1 MSSHL
6 SPLSVGYRAL
16 ETAVRLGWVLV
27 FITFGSASVGL
38 ATWQALLLVVGGLV
52 LAGLYQLVYW
62 ERFEYDLTGD
72 SFDIRSGV
80 LSRREREIPLRR
92 VQNVDLQRN
101 VVQRAFGL
109 TEVRLETAGGS
120 GTEARLRFVTE
131 AEADRLR
138 GEISR
143 LKRGEVATDEPTP
156 DPEAETLFS
165 ITPRELVVL
174 GLVSIDLR
182 LLSLVT
188 APLPIIV
195 PSMSTRFGAETD
207 PVIAFAV
214 GAPIAAAFIVIAV
227 ALISGLY
234 SVANYWGFKLRKG
247 DGELLYDRGLF
258 QRFSGTIPLSK
269 VQAISLSENVLA
281 RRLGYGSLSV
291 ETAGYAPGDQSG
303 SQSAVPI
310 AERDHVASLARKV
323 EPFEE
328 IEFDRPPKRA
338 RTRYVFRYTLLAVSL
353 VAVAY
358 TVNRFTGLSF
368 AWYLSLI
375 TLALA
380 PLGAH
385 LKWMNLGYAVL
396 EDHFVARSGFWTRQ
410 TQIVPYYRVQTVIES
425 ANVLQRRRHLA
436 TVVVDTAGS
445 SGLTGSDP
453 RALDIDADHASQ
465 LRKTVE
471 NRLQTALESGKL
483 NGRQQRLTDLQQG
496 MPARVTGD
504 TPASND

>member
-1 MSSHL
+1 MSNRL
-6 SPLSVGYRAL
+6 SPFSVGYRAV
-16 ETAVRLGWVLV
+16 ETTVRLGWILV
-27 FITFGSASVGL
+27 FVTFGSASVGL
-38 ATWQALLLVVGGLV
+38 QTWQASLLVVGGLV

-62 ERFEYDLTGD
+62 ERFEYTLTGD
-72 SFDIRSGV
+72 SFDIQSGV

-101 VVQRAFGL
+101 VIQRALGL

-143 LKRGEVATDEPTP
+143 RKRSETDTDESAPVS
-156 DPEAETLFS
+156 EAETLFT
-165 ITPRELVVL
+165 ITPRELLVL
-174 GLVSIDLR
+174 GVVSIDLR

-188 APLPIIV
+188 ALLPIIV
-195 PSMSTRFGAETD
+195 PSMSSRFGAGTD

-214 GAPIAAAFIVIAV
+214 GAPIAAAVIVISV

-234 SVANYWGFKLRKG
+234 SVANYWGFELRRG
-247 DGELLYDRGLF
+247 DEELLYDRGLF

-269 VQAISLSENVLA
+269 VQVISLSENVLA

-291 ETAGYAPGDQSG
+291 ETAGYAPADSSG

-310 AERDHVASLARKV
+310 AERDRVASLARKI
-323 EPFEE
+323 ESFETLA
-328 IEFDRPPKRA
+328 FNRPPKRA
-338 RTRYVFRYTLLAVSL
+338 RTRYIFRYTLLALSL
-353 VAVAY
+353 IAVAY
-358 TVNRFTGLSF
+358 TVNRFTGFSF
-368 AWYLSLI
+368 AWYLSLL
-375 TLALA
+375 TLLLA

-385 LKWMNLGYAVL
+385 LKWVNLGYAVL
-396 EDHFVARSGFWTRQ
+396 ENHFVAQSGFWTRQ

-445 SGLTGSDP
+445 SGLTGSNP
-453 RALDIDADHASQ
+453 RALDIDADRASQ
-465 LRKTVE
+465 LRVTVE
-471 NRLQTALESGKL
+471 DRLQTALEAGKL
-483 NGRQQRLTDLQQG
+483 NGRRQRLVDLTQRTS
-496 MPARVTGD
+496 AELTGD
-504 TPASND
+504 VSTGDD